1 MMMQSEKYIPQVYRK
16 ERDIQ
21 VLTRLFDMIFTFC
34 KYHIDNLG
42 NVYDAYKCPEQ
53 FLPFFA
59 KTLNFDYNY
68 ADTVTS
74 NRRIIDSFAIMEHNR
89 GSEIGIRMATALSLT
104 SMSVA
109 QDNDE
114 LIDIASDYI
123 EILNNIRMAINYE
136 DGIIQIDYP
145 NIYTL
150 VRYLLDY
157 VRPVGMIID
166 LRAVVGTDIRREAML
181 LYATIKNDTQKY
193 DPDIKTAVSK
203 SFINFSGYAMEN
215 WLDANDNDFEIDL
228 NGGE

>member
-1 MMMQSEKYIPQVYRK
+1 MISQSEKYIPQVYRK

-21 VLTRLFDMIFTFC
+21 TFTRLFDMIFMFC

-59 KTLNFDYNY
+59 KTLNFDYNFS
-68 ADTVTS
+68 DTVTS
-74 NRRIIDSFAIMEHNR
+74 NRRIIDSFAIMERNK
-89 GSEIGIRMATALSLT
+89 GSEIGLRMATALSLT
-104 SMSVA
+104 SMSVS

-123 EILNNIRMAINYE
+123 EILNNIRLAINYE

-157 VRPVGMIID
+157 VRPVGMLID
-166 LRAVVGTDIRREAML
+166 LRAVVSTDIRREAML
-181 LYATIKNDTQKY
+181 VYATIMNDTKRY
-193 DPDIKTAVSK
+193 NPDIKTGVNK
-203 SFINFSGYAMEN
+203 SFINFSGYAMEDWVN
-215 WLDANDNDFEIDL
+215 EHDIDFEIDL
-228 NGGE
+228 

>member
-1 MMMQSEKYIPQVYRK
+1 MITQSEKYIPQVYRK

-21 VLTRLFDMIFTFC
+21 TFTRLFDMIFMFC

-59 KTLNFDYNY
+59 KTLNFDYNFS
-68 ADTVTS
+68 DTVTS
-74 NRRIIDSFAIMEHNR
+74 NRRIIDSFAIMERNK
-89 GSEIGIRMATALSLT
+89 GSEIGLRMATALSLT
-104 SMSVA
+104 SMSVS

-123 EILNNIRMAINYE
+123 EILNNIRLAINYE

-157 VRPVGMIID
+157 VRPVGMLID
-166 LRAVVGTDIRREAML
+166 LRAVVSTDIRREAML
-181 LYATIKNDTQKY
+181 VYATIMNDTKRY
-193 DPDIKTAVSK
+193 NPDIKTGVNK
-203 SFINFSGYAMEN
+203 SFINFSGYAMEDWVN
-215 WLDANDNDFEIDL
+215 EHDIDFEIDL
-228 NGGE
+228 

>member
-1 MMMQSEKYIPQVYRK
+1 MITQSEKYIPQVYRK

-21 VLTRLFDMIFTFC
+21 TFTRLFDMIFMFC

-59 KTLNFDYNY
+59 KTLNFDYNFS
-68 ADTVTS
+68 DTVTS
-74 NRRIIDSFAIMEHNR
+74 NRRIIDSFAIMERNK
-89 GSEIGIRMATALSLT
+89 GSEIGLRMATALSLT
-104 SMSVA
+104 SMSVS

-123 EILNNIRMAINYE
+123 EILNNIRLAINYE

-157 VRPVGMIID
+157 VRPVGMLID
-166 LRAVVGTDIRREAML
+166 LRAVVSTDIRREAML
-181 LYATIKNDTQKY
+181 VYATIMNDTKRY
-193 DPDIKTAVSK
+193 NPDIKTGVNK
-203 SFINFSGYAMEN
+203 SFINFSGYAMED
-215 WLDANDNDFEIDL
+215 WVDEHDIDFEIDL
-228 NGGE
+228 